1 MNYFHGFA
9 TVNTKEAKMNTP
21 EEIKKIVKEKY
32 AAIARNE
39 TDSIIGVTEETSCC
53 GPAPKVLLEIPA
65 TSCCGTNPSAFVNF
79 QDDYTGLEG
88 YVPDADLGLGCGLPT
103 EFAAIKK
110 GDVVVDLGSGAGN
123 DVFVARSF
131 TGKEGRVIGIDMTE
145 DMITRANINKEKLGY
160 DNVEFLYGEIEEIPL
175 ENETADVVVSNC
187 VMNLVPDKNKAFAE
201 VNRILK
207 QNGHFCISDIVTDGE
222 ISDELRASASLY
234 AGCVSGAL
242 KKEEYLDIVRKA
254 GFKDI
259 EVKKEK
265 RIIIPDSI
273 LEAHLTEEGLKDYN
287 NKKPGIFSITV
298 VAYKN

>member
-1 MNYFHGFA
+1 
-9 TVNTKEAKMNTP
+9 MNTP
-21 EEIKKIVKEKY
+21 EEIKKTVKEKY
-32 AAIARNE
+32 AAIARNQ
-39 TDSIIGVTEETSCC
+39 TDSIIGVREEASCC
-53 GPAPKVLLEIPA
+53 GHAPNVALEIPA
-65 TSCCGTNPSAFVNF
+65 KSCCGTNLPEFVNF

-88 YVPDADLGLGCGLPT
+88 YMPDADLGLGCGLPT
-103 EFAAIKK
+103 EFAGIRK

-131 TGKEGRVIGIDMTE
+131 TGEEGRVIGIDMTE
-145 DMITRANINKEKLGY
+145 DMIKRAENNKEKLGY
-160 DNVEFLYGEIEEIPL
+160 DNVEFLHGEIEEIPL
-175 ENETADVVVSNC
+175 ENETADVVISNC
-187 VMNLVPDKNKAFAE
+187 VMNLVPDKIRAFAE

-207 QNGHFCISDIVTDGE
+207 RNGHFCISDIVTDGE
-222 ISDELRASASLY
+222 MSDELRASASLY
-234 AGCVSGAL
+234 AGCISGAL
-242 KKEEYLDIVRKA
+242 NKEEYLDIVRKT

-287 NKKPGIFSITV
+287 SKKPGIFSITV